1 MKLSQQAAP
10 PNIVITKPELLLQ
23 RQISSQAQGHSHLSS
38 PQVMTTVSMV
48 TKTATVATSASGG
61 SVTVASSTQPSSN
74 PLMARLV
81 QQMSGGHMLS
91 VSDLLAA
98 QRLQG
103 AQPRVSAPLKIG
115 MITSFEPRHEKI
127 RLRGFRQIEIQT
139 SLLRYRYQL
148 NN

>member
-23 RQISSQAQGHSHLSS
+23 RQISSQAQGHSHPSS

-48 TKTATVATSASGG
+48 TKMATAATSASGG
-61 SVTVASSTQPSSN
+61 SVTVASSTQPSNN

-115 MITSFEPRHEKI
+115 MITLFGQCREKI
-127 RLRGFRQIEIQT
+127 CLLGFRQIEIQT
-139 SLLRYRYQL
+139 SLLRY
-148 NN
+148 